1 MFKDNIAT
9 KDTVTIIIKH
19 SGDEESKKEETKK
32 DEWE

>member
-19 SGDEESKKEETKK
+19 SGDEPKKEETKK
-32 DEWE
+32 DE